1 MIVIIQ
7 FFVLMIVVFL
17 TIEWALKDYANP
29 IKLFKRSKLVYNL
42 NSEIDNLYSN
52 RILSNKIRINAI
64 KVIVISII
72 IFLISTLVLYIYIK
86 VLSTSVILSIP
97 FLLSPLIISKILI
110 RRNKEKISKQI
121 PFYTINIKNQ
131 MKEENDIIQAIKRA
145 KVEEPLAKYIEKF
158 KLNVFSGMNVIT
170 AFERLKNDVG
180 VKEFSEL
187 VDSFEVCYKNGGDF
201 VKILEKFILMKTKE
215 RMQKEETEEK
225 AFSSVIT
232 LIVMML
238 LSVFVIITFVFANDE
253 YANIIRT
260 TVGGKVILNI
270 NAISYMV
277 MSWIITRVYREE

>member
-7 FFVLMIVVFL
+7 FLVLMIVVFFI
-17 TIEWALKDYANP
+17 IEWALKDYANP
-29 IKLFKRSKLVYNL
+29 FKLFKRSKLVYNL
-42 NSEIDNLYSN
+42 NSEIDNLYNN

-238 LSVFVIITFVFANDE
+238 LSVFVIITFVFANEE

>member
-1 MIVIIQ
+1 MIVIIL

-17 TIEWALKDYANP
+17 TIEWALKDDVKP
-29 IKLFKRSKLVYNL
+29 IKLFKRSKLAYNL

-131 MKEENDIIQAIKRA
+131 RT
-145 KVEEPLAKYIEKF
+145 F
-158 KLNVFSGMNVIT
+158 G
-170 AFERLKNDVG
+170 
-180 VKEFSEL
+180 
-187 VDSFEVCYKNGGDF
+187 
-201 VKILEKFILMKTKE
+201 KI
-215 RMQKEETEEK
+215 
-225 AFSSVIT
+225 
-232 LIVMML
+232 
-238 LSVFVIITFVFANDE
+238 
-253 YANIIRT
+253 
-260 TVGGKVILNI
+260 
-270 NAISYMV
+270 
-277 MSWIITRVYREE
+277 YREVQIKCF